1 MDHQPGSLHLPVLSV
16 NDRQDLRAC
25 PQSRA
30 LARATVSAVPSGP
43 TAVRRTWNNRFRRRM
58 RGYCVRIVFILHYVF
73 LSWGNFL
80 VTQKMYYDHGVN
92 KRVYICGAADSICLR
107 EICSV
112 VIFSCK
118 SIRCLSYSGGILS
131 EGDKRDSKG
140 DMPRPFSSHQQTD
153 ERDDSA
159 EATLLR
165 SQHLGLGRGGSM
177 MPCSNWPSG
186 LDLLVKRIGHLNRAS
201 FNA

>member
-1 MDHQPGSLHLPVLSV
+1 MSTIPCVGQSHGFSSAIRTNRSPANLEQQVQTPDAGLLCSNCVYSSL
-16 NDRQDLRAC
+16 
-25 PQSRA
+25 
-30 LARATVSAVPSGP
+30 
-43 TAVRRTWNNRFRRRM
+43 F
-58 RGYCVRIVFILHYVF
+58 F

-107 EICSV
+107 EIRSV

-140 DMPRPFSSHQQTD
+140 DMPRPFSSRQYAS
-153 ERDDSA
+153 ER
-159 EATLLR
+159 E
-165 SQHLGLGRGGSM
+165 QLGRGYFAPEPASRTRPRRICRPLAADSSM
-177 MPCSNWPSG
+177 IKSADYLLLGVST
-186 LDLLVKRIGHLNRAS
+186 LD
-201 FNA
+201 